1 MYRHRPLF
9 RTLFAC
15 ATAALV
21 TAAALVPSATAAG
34 DGATAYRGCSLQPG
48 RTTLTVRSGG
58 LDRVVV
64 VYAPQRTTP
73 RGRLPLVL
81 NLHGSQ
87 GTATNQLDGSQLE
100 ETAENEGFLV
110 AAPQGAMVL
119 GAGYQWN
126 VPHVT
131 EGDGPDDEQFLTDTI
146 TRLVRSGCADDDRVY
161 ATGYS
166 GGARMVSQYACDH
179 PGRLAAI
186 APVAGLRAGA
196 PMTGADGGLV
206 PDPGTCTPERP
217 VPVVA
222 FAGTADWINPFP
234 GGGAAYWGYG
244 VVAAQSR
251 WAALDGC
258 RRGPRDTRI
267 SEHVTRTAYTRCRGG
282 SEVTLYAIEGGGHTW
297 PGATVPWPP
306 VLGTVTQEISANQ
319 IMWRFFR
326 DH

>member
-1 MYRHRPLF
+1 MYRHRHLF

-15 ATAALV
+15 ATAAL
-21 TAAALVPSATAAG
+21 ATAAVMVPSSAAAE
-34 DGATAYRGCSLQPG
+34 DGTANRGCRLEPG

-64 VYAPQRTTP
+64 VYAPHRTTVN
-73 RGRLPLVL
+73 GRLPLVL

-87 GTATNQLDGSQLE
+87 GTAANQLDGSQLE
-100 ETAENEGFLV
+100 ETAESEGFLV
-110 AAPQGAMVL
+110 AAPQGAMVV

-131 EGDGPDDEQFLTDTI
+131 DGDGPDDEQFLTDTI
-146 TRLVRSGCADDDRVY
+146 TQLVRAGCADAARVY

-179 PGRLAAI
+179 PGRVAAI
-186 APVAGLRAGA
+186 AAVAGLRAGA
-196 PMTGADGGLV
+196 PTAGADGGFV
-206 PDPGTCTPERP
+206 PDPETCTPGRP
-217 VPVVA
+217 VPVLS
-222 FAGTADWINPFP
+222 FAGTGDQINPFA

-244 VVAAQSR
+244 AVAATNR
-251 WAALDGC
+251 WATLDGC
-258 RRGPRDTRI
+258 RRGPRETRV
-267 SEHVTRTAYTRCRGG
+267 SEHVTRTDHTGCRGDAD
-282 SEVTLYAIEGGGHTW
+282 VTMYAIEGGGHTW

-319 IMWRFFR
+319 LMWRFFQ